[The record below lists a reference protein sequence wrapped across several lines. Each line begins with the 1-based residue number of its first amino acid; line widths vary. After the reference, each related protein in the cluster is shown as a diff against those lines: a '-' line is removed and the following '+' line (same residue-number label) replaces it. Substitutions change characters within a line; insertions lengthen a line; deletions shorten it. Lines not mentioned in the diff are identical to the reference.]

1 LKKEATDFS
10 PAFLK
15 LLVKRGFA
23 NNCEIEAFL
32 FSGLSSLCDPFLMK
46 NMREVKARI
55 EKAVQAH
62 EKILIHG
69 DYDVDGITGVAVL
82 ARTLEKL
89 GGDYTTF
96 LPERER
102 DGYGVSEAAIHQA
115 REQGVALLVTV
126 DCGITAKKEIEI
138 ARSHG
143 MDVIVIDHHRLP
155 SDGLPDTH
163 LILNPLQED
172 CPYPFKDLSAA
183 GLAFKLSQALTGD
196 AAFEHLDLVALST
209 ISDIAPLTG
218 ENRILVKSGL
228 GQLSER
234 KNIGIRALAEVAKMK
249 ASQVNTGHVGFIL
262 GPRLNAAGRMS
273 SADTALQ
280 LLLTQNP
287 REAES
292 LAKIL
297 DEENKSRQRMER
309 ETTQEAIRKVE
320 QTVNFN
326 RERVIV
332 VDGPGWHR
340 GVIGIVASRLV
351 EKFERPAIVIS
362 VEAGTGRGSGRSIKT
377 FHLFNALRSCE
388 GLLEE
393 FGGHAQAAGLTVTE
407 KNIPILR
414 EKINVFALEH
424 LPPEDLKRRVA
435 VDMELKLGELTGPF
449 LEELE
454 LLEPHGVGNPRPVFQ
469 SDGLELRSKPRR
481 LYGET
486 YEVVLTD
493 GFQNYQAHLNEKQ
506 MLLCATSGAT
516 TRFDAA
522 YSVKTKQWN
531 GMKTL
536 VLSVKEFRE
545 KLPTSF

>member
-1 LKKEATDFS
+1 
-10 PAFLK
+10 
-15 LLVKRGFA
+15 
-23 NNCEIEAFL
+23 
-32 FSGLSSLCDPFLMK
+32 MK
-46 NMREVKARI
+46 NMGEVKARI
-55 EKAVQAH
+55 EKAAQAH

-89 GGDYTTF
+89 GGEYTTF

-115 REQGVALLVTV
+115 RDQGVGLIMTV
-126 DCGITAKKEIEI
+126 DCGITAKHEIAI

-155 SDGLPDTH
+155 AEGLPDTH

-183 GLAFKLSQALTGD
+183 GLAFKLSQAMTGE

-209 ISDIAPLTG
+209 ISDIAPLVG
-218 ENRILVKSGL
+218 ENRILVKEGL
-228 GQLSER
+228 ALLSAR
-234 KNIGIRALAEVAKMK
+234 KNLGIRALAEVAKMK
-249 ASQVNTGHVGFIL
+249 ASQVNVGHVGFIL

-280 LLLTQNP
+280 LLLTKVP

-297 DEENKSRQRMER
+297 DAENKDRQRSER
-309 ETTQEAIRKVE
+309 ATTQEAMRKVE

-340 GVIGIVASRLV
+340 GVIGIAASRLV
-351 EKFERPAIVIS
+351 EKYERPAIVIS
-362 VEAGTGRGSGRSIKT
+362 VEDGVGRGSGRSIKS

-388 GLLEE
+388 ELLEE

-407 KNIPILR
+407 KNIPLLR
-414 EKINVFALEH
+414 ERISAFAMEH
-424 LPPEDLKRRVA
+424 LPSEDLKRHVA
-435 VDMELKLGELTGPF
+435 VDMELKLKELTGSF

-469 SDGLELRSKPRR
+469 SGDLRLKSKPRR

-486 YEVVLTD
+486 YEGVVTD
-493 GFQNYQAHLNEKQ
+493 DSLNYPVHLNEKQ
-506 MLLCATSGAT
+506 MFLCEASGTEA
-516 TRFDAA
+516 RFEAA
-522 YSVKTKQWN
+522 YSVKTRQWN

-536 VLSVKEFRE
+536 VLTVKEFRE

>member
-1 LKKEATDFS
+1 MKPSHDFS
-10 PAFLK
+10 PAFRE
-15 LLVKRGFA
+15 LLEKRGFKT
-23 NNCEIEAFL
+23 NPQIEAFL
-32 FSGLSSLCDPFLMK
+32 FSGLSSLHDPFLMK
-46 NMREVKARI
+46 NMKEVKARI
-55 EKAVQAH
+55 EKAVHAH

-82 ARTLEKL
+82 VKTLEKI
-89 GGDYTTF
+89 GGEYTTF

-102 DGYGVSEAAIHQA
+102 DGYGVSEDAIHKA
-115 REQGVALLVTV
+115 REQGVGLIVTV
-126 DCGITAKKEIEI
+126 DCGITAKREIEI

-155 SDGLPDTH
+155 VDGSPGTH
-163 LILNPLQED
+163 FILNPLQED
-172 CPYPFKDLSAA
+172 CAYPFKELSAA

-196 AAFEHLDLVALST
+196 EAFKHLDLVALST
-209 ISDIAPLTG
+209 ISDVAPLVD
-218 ENRILVKSGL
+218 ENRILVKEGL
-228 GQLSER
+228 AMLSER
-234 KNIGIRALAEVAKMK
+234 KNLGVRSLADVAKMK
-249 ASQVNTGHVGFIL
+249 ASRVNTGHVGFIL

-280 LLLTQNP
+280 LLLTKVP

-297 DEENKSRQRMER
+297 EEENKARQRSER
-309 ETTQEAIRKVE
+309 ETTQEAMRKVE
-320 QTVNFN
+320 GTFNFN

-332 VDGPGWHR
+332 VEGLGWHR

-351 EKFERPAIVIS
+351 EKYERPAVVIS
-362 VEAGTGRGSGRSIKT
+362 VEEGVGRGSGRSIKS

-388 GLLEE
+388 TVLEE

-407 KNIPILR
+407 KNIPLLR
-414 EKINVFALEH
+414 EKINAFASEH
-424 LPPEDLKRRVA
+424 LPFEALKRHMP
-435 VDMELKLGELTGPF
+435 VDMTLKLHEVTDRF

-454 LLEPHGVGNPRPVFQ
+454 FLEPHGIGNLRPVFQ
-469 SDGLELRSKPRR
+469 SDDLQLKSKPRR

-486 YEVVLTD
+486 YEVMLAEGSKT
-493 GFQNYQAHLNEKQ
+493 FQAHLNERQ
-506 MLLCATSGAT
+506 MFLCAASGPEA
-516 TRFDAA
+516 RFEAA
-522 YSVKTKQWN
+522 YSIKTKQWN

-545 KLPTSF
+545 KLPASL